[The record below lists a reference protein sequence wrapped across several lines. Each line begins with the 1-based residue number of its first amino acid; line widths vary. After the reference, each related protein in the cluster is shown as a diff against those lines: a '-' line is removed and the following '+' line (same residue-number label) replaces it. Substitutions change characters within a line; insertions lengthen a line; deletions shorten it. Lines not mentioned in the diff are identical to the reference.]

1 MVTCFFW
8 IVYGAAIVSCSLWGS
23 NTEHDVSARFRWES
37 TSELSIQHWSK
48 FCDICN
54 EVNSTILQINRFRM
68 GSLVSISVYKVGS
81 LPICTPSH
89 AFVDHHFLKRMRS

>member
-37 TSELSIQHWSK
+37 ASELSIQHWSK
-48 FCDICN
+48 FCDIDMYAKPRICRSSLFETN
-54 EVNSTILQINRFRM
+54 EVMSIIQGPMLLIN
-68 GSLVSISVYKVGS
+68 GDDVW
-81 LPICTPSH
+81 
-89 AFVDHHFLKRMRS
+89 